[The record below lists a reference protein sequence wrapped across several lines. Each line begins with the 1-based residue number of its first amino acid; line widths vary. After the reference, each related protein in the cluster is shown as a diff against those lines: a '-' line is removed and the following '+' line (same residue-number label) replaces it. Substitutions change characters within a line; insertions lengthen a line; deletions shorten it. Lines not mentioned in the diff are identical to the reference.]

1 MKIRRALPVA
11 ALLLALAAC
20 GSPAD
25 PAPAST
31 PAVPSTPDAVA
42 AAFAASFAAGDTPT
56 ACALTGGQ
64 ALQRMTE
71 TGWCQRSPGW
81 STGYWSGAHCQLGE
95 AGQFT
100 GMWDY
105 TYLTNT
111 MIDRSM
117 NFEVGVT
124 GSGTDWKVTLLGAQ
138 QDPAGSGSCGP
149 GGANK

>member
-1 MKIRRALPVA
+1 MRIRRALPVA
-11 ALLLALAAC
+11 ALLLALTAC

-25 PAPAST
+25 PAPATT

-81 STGYWSGAHCQLGE
+81 STGYWAGPHCQMGE
-95 AGQFT
+95 AAQFT
-100 GMWDY
+100 GMWSY
-105 TYLTNT
+105 KYYTNT
-111 MIDRSM
+111 PVDRFTDFM
-117 NFEVGVT
+117 VGVT
-124 GSGTDWKVTLLGAQ
+124 GSGTEWKVTFLGA
-138 QDPAGSGSCGP
+138 DP
-149 GGANK
+149 GGQDTSCSTG

>member
-1 MKIRRALPVA
+1 MSSTTA
-11 ALLLALAAC
+11 APL
-20 GSPAD
+20 
-25 PAPAST
+25 T
-31 PAVPSTPDAVA
+31 TPDAVA

-56 ACALTGGQ
+56 ACTLTGGQ
-64 ALQRMTE
+64 ALQHMTE